1 MQRFEATNLG
11 IGVVAAVVYL
21 AVLRHP
27 FVFVLAGYTLLM
39 GTSTWVVNYVLEYAN
54 GNYEE
59 ADVDTGRVTGKLENL
74 LILTLV
80 LLNAYTAL
88 GLVFTAKS
96 IIRWRDISSRDTNY
110 YLTGTLA
117 NFTYSLLV
125 GVGLLHVEEF
135 IPFVPL
141 IY

>member
-1 MQRFEATNLG
+1 MKRFEASNIG
-11 IGVVAAVVYL
+11 IGLLAAVLYL
-21 AVLRHP
+21 AVFRHP
-27 FVFVLAGYTLLM
+27 ILFVLAGYTLLM
-39 GTSTWVVNYVLEYAN
+39 GTSTWFVNYILDHAN
-54 GNYEE
+54 GDYEE

-125 GVGLLHVEEF
+125 GVGMLQVQGLISF
-135 IPFVPL
+135 ASL

>member
-1 MQRFEATNLG
+1 MKRFEATNIG
-11 IGVVAAVVYL
+11 IGVLAAVLYL
-21 AVLRHP
+21 VVFRHP
-27 FVFVLAGYTLLM
+27 ILFVFAGYTLLM
-39 GTSTWVVNYVLEYAN
+39 GTSTWFVNYVLDHAN
-54 GNYEE
+54 GDYEE

-125 GVGLLHVEEF
+125 GVGMLHVEEF

>member
-1 MQRFEATNLG
+1 MQRFEATNLA
-11 IGVVAAVVYL
+11 IGVVAAAVYL
-21 AVLRHP
+21 VVIRHQI
-27 FVFVLAGYTLLM
+27 VFVLAGYTLLM
-39 GTSTWVVNYVLEYAN
+39 GTSTWVVNYVLDHAN
-54 GNYEE
+54 GDYEE

-125 GVGLLHVEEF
+125 GVGMLNVEPLL
-135 IPFVPL
+135 PFVPI